1 MMRMLFVM
9 VCLVLTSGC
18 AKKYCEQER
27 EFNHAR
33 EYPTLSAPPGMEVPA
48 SDPSMM
54 IPPVSGDERSAISES
69 RPCLE
74 IPPRM
79 RDEA

>member
-1 MMRMLFVM
+1 MMRMMFV
-9 VCLVLTSGC
+9 VVSILLASGC

-27 EFNHAR
+27 GFEQAR
-33 EYPTLSAPPGMEVPA
+33 EYPPLTAPQGMDAPGQ
-48 SDPSMM
+48 DPSLQ
-54 IPPVSGDERSAISES
+54 IPTARGDASSVLGES

-79 RDEA
+79 RAET